1 MDFKKRSELK
11 RFTRNEIEHWKET
24 KISLTFQE
32 YILLRLLKTI
42 EDEIED

>member
-1 MDFKKRSELK
+1 MDFKKRSEFK
-11 RFTRNEIEHWKET
+11 RFVRNELEHWKMR
-24 KISLTFQE
+24 SDSVTFRE